1 MSGARPAAGDAARG
15 DAARGPRRLATGL
28 LVAMA
33 GLFVLAGRETG
44 AGAEAGWG
52 WLRAFAEAGMVGGLA
67 DWFAVTALFRH
78 PLGLPIPH
86 TALVPANKDRIATSM
101 GSFLRGNFLTP
112 TVVARRMRGLDLAGA
127 IGRTLAQPGGGAEG
141 GSRAGSQAGSQGGG
155 ERLRAGVAEAL
166 GEVMRALDDERIAG
180 LVRGARRGQLERL
193 DLAPLA
199 GQLLAA
205 AMAEGRHVPLL
216 DAALLRMGEALEE
229 NEPLLRAMIERH
241 AGALMRWT
249 GLDSRVANA
258 VLAGL
263 YRVLA
268 ECAVD
273 PHHPL
278 RARLEESIAG
288 LAEALVH
295 DPAMRARVAALQAE
309 ALANPAMA
317 AWMDGL
323 GARLRAAIHRAAT
336 DPEHAL
342 GGKLAAGL
350 AGFGEALQSDARL
363 RLTLNRV
370 ARRVLVGLTNRHGAS
385 IVTLVSETVRRWDGQ
400 TVSRRIEAVVGR
412 DLQYIRLN
420 GTLVGGIVGLALH
433 AVQGVL

>member
-1 MSGARPAAGDAARG
+1 MRSS
-15 DAARGPRRLATGL
+15 
-28 LVAMA
+28 
-33 GLFVLAGRETG
+33 
-44 AGAEAGWG
+44 
-52 WLRAFAEAGMVGGLA
+52 AFA
-67 DWFAVTALFRH
+67 
-78 PLGLPIPH
+78 
-86 TALVPANKDRIATSM
+86 
-101 GSFLRGNFLTP
+101 
-112 TVVARRMRGLDLAGA
+112 
-127 IGRTLAQPGGGAEG
+127 
-141 GSRAGSQAGSQGGG
+141 
-155 ERLRAGVAEAL
+155 
-166 GEVMRALDDERIAG
+166 EVMRALDDERIAG
-180 LVRGARRGQLERL
+180 LVRGALRGQLERL

-278 RARLEESIAG
+278 RARLEEGIAG

-309 ALANPAMA
+309 ALANPALA

-385 IVTLVSETVRRWDGQ
+385 IVTLVSETVRRGDGP

>member
-1 MSGARPAAGDAARG
+1 MTILPPTKAGEVDVAK
-15 DAARGPRRLATGL
+15 GPRRLATGL

-33 GLFVLAGRETG
+33 CLFVLAGHMG
-44 AGAEAGWG
+44 GHSPVWG
-52 WLRAFAEAGMVGGLA
+52 WVRAFAEAGMVGGLA

-78 PLGLPIPH
+78 PLDLPIPH
-86 TALVPANKDRIATSM
+86 TALVPANKDRIALSM
-101 GSFLRGNFLTP
+101 GNFLRGNFLTP
-112 TVVARRMRGLDLAGA
+112 AVVARRLRGLDMAGG
-127 IGRTLAQPGGGAEG
+127 IGRFLTRPAGESGGGT
-141 GSRAGSQAGSQGGG
+141 
-155 ERLRAGVAEAL
+155 RLRAGLAEAL
-166 GEVMRALDDERIAG
+166 GEVMRALDDERIG
-180 LVRGARRGQLERL
+180 GVVRAALRGQLERIE
-193 DLAPLA
+193 LAPLA
-199 GQLLAA
+199 GQLLGA

-241 AGALMRWT
+241 AGGLMRWT
-249 GLDSRVANA
+249 GLDAKVANA

-263 YRVLA
+263 YRLLA

-278 RARLEESIAG
+278 RTRLEEGIAS

-295 DPAMRARVAALQAE
+295 DPAMHRRVAALQAE

-317 AWMDGL
+317 AWMNGL
-323 GARLRAAIHRAAT
+323 GAKLRAAIHRAAS
-336 DPEHAL
+336 DPDQAFAGRL
-342 GGKLAAGL
+342 GAGL
-350 AGFGEALQSDARL
+350 SGFGEALENDVKL

-370 ARRVLVGLTNRHGAS
+370 ARRILVGLTNRHGAS
-385 IVTLVSETVRRWDGQ
+385 IVTLVSETVRRWDAQ

-420 GTLVGGIVGLALH
+420 GTLVGGIVGLGLH
-433 AVQGVL
+433 AAQGVL